1 MPTKKPKKPWPTKAV
16 MEQIYE
22 QNLWGGNPGEFYSGD
37 GSHEPAMV
45 EPYLKAVTHFLRSF
59 HPPLTVCDLGCG
71 DFTIGKRLVPY
82 SREFIAIDILED
94 LIAWHKKN
102 YTLEQL
108 SFHCLDIAKD
118 SLPQA
123 DCIILRQVLQHLSNK
138 EIKAI
143 VKKLSNYKYV
153 LVTEHLPQ
161 GDFEPNID
169 IISGQGIRLKK
180 QSGVDLLA
188 QPFEFNVQEV
198 KELVA
203 VPSTKGKGIVK
214 TLLYKQF

>member
-1 MPTKKPKKPWPTKAV
+1 

-37 GSHEPAMV
+37 GSHHPAMV

-71 DFTIGKRLVPY
+71 DFTIGKLLVPNT
-82 SREFIAIDILED
+82 REYIAIDIVED

-102 YTLEQL
+102 NALEHV
-108 SFHCLDIAKD
+108 SFHCMDIARN

-123 DCIILRQVLQHLSNK
+123 DCIILRQVLQHLSNE
-138 EIKAI
+138 EIKAM
-143 VKKLSNYKYV
+143 VKKLSNYTYV
-153 LVTEHLPQ
+153 LVTEHLPE
-161 GDFEPNID
+161 GDFEPNMD

-188 QPFEFNVQEV
+188 PPFLLKVKEA

-203 VPSTKGKGIVK
+203 VPSTTGKGVVS
-214 TLLYKQF
+214 TNLYTIM